1 MTTLLQQAFDAAA
14 KLPPEEQDLLAS
26 RVLAE
31 LAAEEDFDQEITASS
46 AKLASL
52 ASAALAEYEADRT
65 IPLESKPRNGA
76 ELLAYWQ
83 NEGLIGTRPDI
94 VDASEHA
101 RALRQRAEHRE
112 PA

>member
-14 KLPPEEQDLLAS
+14 KLPPAEQDQLAS

-31 LAAEEDFDQEITASS
+31 LAAEDAFDQAIAAS
-46 AKLASL
+46 AGKLAGL
-52 ASAALAEYEADRT
+52 AAAALAEYDAGQT
-65 IPLESKPRNGA
+65 GPLEPTPRNGA
-76 ELLAYWQ
+76 ELLTYWQ

-112 PA
+112 RP